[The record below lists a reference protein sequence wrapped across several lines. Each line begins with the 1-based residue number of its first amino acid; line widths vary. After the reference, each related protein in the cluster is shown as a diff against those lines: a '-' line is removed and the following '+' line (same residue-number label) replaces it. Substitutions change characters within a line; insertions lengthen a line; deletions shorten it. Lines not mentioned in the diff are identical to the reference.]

1 MNYSGER
8 HTMTVDGLIE
18 GSNSENAANGHTR

>member
-8 HTMTVDGLIE
+8 HTMKLDGLIE
-18 GSNSENAANGHTR
+18 GSNSENAANGQIG